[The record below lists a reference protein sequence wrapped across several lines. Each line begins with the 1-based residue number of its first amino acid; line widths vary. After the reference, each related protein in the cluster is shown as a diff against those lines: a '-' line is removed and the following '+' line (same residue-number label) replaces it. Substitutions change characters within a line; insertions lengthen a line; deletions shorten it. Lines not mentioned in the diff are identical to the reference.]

1 MTPSRAAAPRTQRP
15 PRQAAP
21 PPAESVPEEVSTG
34 STSRATGSTSRETGS
49 TSRGSTS
56 GETPEARLREV
67 DALVAEAATAAE
79 RMRSFDQE
87 QVDRVVDAMVRA
99 GLRAASELA
108 DLAIEE
114 TGFGV
119 FEDKVVKNYVATE
132 FLADYLRDKR
142 SVGVIDEDV
151 ERNIVRV
158 AEPIGVVLAVTPV
171 TNPTS
176 TVLYK
181 AIVAA
186 KTRNAIIF
194 RPSPYA
200 IRCCART
207 VEILREA
214 AEAAGL
220 PPGALQV
227 IPDAAHDVTH
237 HLFRHPRVDF
247 VWVTGGP
254 KIVELAN
261 KCGKPSLSVGPGNAP
276 IYLHRSA
283 DVPGAVVDILI
294 SKTFDA
300 SVICPAEQ
308 TCIVDEEV
316 YDETVAEFERMGAHL
331 LTDTEVAAL
340 ADFAFGCGDKVNMAA
355 LGQQA
360 PELAA
365 RAGFTV
371 PPGTKV
377 LLAPLPS
384 DLEALAAH
392 PLVQEKLMPVLGLVR
407 SPSVEHAVD
416 AAVLVTEHGGLG
428 HTSAVY
434 ATDDAVVDAYARAV
448 RTGRILV
455 NAPTAVGALGG
466 VYNNLT
472 PTFSLGCGT
481 WGGSS
486 TTENVNYLQLLNVK
500 TVSRRRTP
508 PQWFRVPPNTFFNAG
523 ALENLRDL
531 ECAVAVVVTD
541 ADSESRGVVDLLR
554 GKLRTQHV
562 QVFGEVVPEPGE
574 EVIRRGVALMERARP
589 DLLVAVGGGSV
600 IDAAKAMRLF
610 FEHPERTLD
619 DLTLPFLDPRKRV
632 ADSPKDPH
640 AVRLVAIPTTAGTGS
655 EVSPAAVIT
664 VGDHKETLVDYCL
677 VPDIA
682 IVDPELTLSMPRS
695 VTVDSGVDAL
705 THALEAAVS
714 IFASPYTDAF
724 CVQAAHLI
732 FDALPKVYDDPG
744 DLVARTAMANAAT
757 LAGLAFSN
765 AFVGTNHALAHAVGA
780 RFGIPHGR
788 ANGVFLPH
796 VLAYNAS
803 LPSKFMPAPG
813 YSAYV
818 APDKYAQLGQILFGG
833 HGGQE
838 SRARLFANVVDLLD
852 RVHAP
857 RSLREAGVPEDAFL
871 EALPSLART
880 AFADLSNRTNPRM
893 PLVAELTELLRL
905 GYDGEVRDAD

>member
-1 MTPSRAAAPRTQRP
+1 MADIDRIQEIDRVVNDAVAAA
-15 PRQAAP
+15 
-21 PPAESVPEEVSTG
+21 
-34 STSRATGSTSRETGS
+34 
-49 TSRGSTS
+49 
-56 GETPEARLREV
+56 EAFRRL
-67 DALVAEAATAAE
+67 
-79 RMRSFDQE
+79 DQE
-87 QVDRVVDAMVRA
+87 QVDRIVAAMVTA
-99 GLRAASELA
+99 GVRAAAELA
-108 DLAIEE
+108 RLAIDE

-132 FLADYLRDKR
+132 FLADHLRGKR

-158 AEPIGVVLAVTPV
+158 AEPIGVVVAITPV

-186 KTRNAIIF
+186 KTRNAVLF

-200 IRCCART
+200 VRCCERS

-214 AEAAGL
+214 AEAAGM

-227 IPDAAHDVTH
+227 VPDAAHDVTH
-237 HLFRHPRVDF
+237 YLFKHPKVDF
-247 VWVTGGP
+247 IWVTGGP
-254 KIVELAN
+254 KIVALAN
-261 KCGKPSLSVGPGNAP
+261 QAGKPALSVGPGNAP
-276 IYLHRSA
+276 IYVHRTA
-283 DVPGAVVDILI
+283 DVEGAVVDILI

-308 TCIVDEEV
+308 TCIVDDEG
-316 YDETVAEFERMGAHL
+316 YDAVVAEFTRMGAHL
-331 LTDTEVAAL
+331 LTPEQADAL
-340 ADFAFGCGDKVNMAA
+340 ADFAFGRGDKVNMEA

-360 PELAA
+360 QQLAA

-371 PPGTKV
+371 PDGTKI
-377 LLAPLPS
+377 LLAPLPA
-384 DLEALAAH
+384 DLDQLAKH

-407 SPSVEHAVD
+407 AASVQHAVD

-434 ATDDAVVDAYARAV
+434 ANDDAVVEAFALAV

-508 PQWFRVPPNTFFNAG
+508 PQWFRVPANTFFNAG
-523 ALENLRDL
+523 ALENLRDVD
-531 ECAVAVVVTD
+531 CDSAVVVTD
-541 ADSESRGVVDLLR
+541 ALTEQRGVVDQLR
-554 GKLRTQHV
+554 GKLRTAHV
-562 QVFGEVVPEPGE
+562 QVFSEVVPEPDE
-574 EVIRRGVALMERARP
+574 AVIRRGVALLERARP
-589 DLLVAVGGGSV
+589 DLIVAVGGGSV

-610 FEHPERTLD
+610 YEHPDKSLGE
-619 DLTLPFLDPRKRV
+619 LTLPFLDPRKRV
-632 ADSPKDPH
+632 AEYPREPH
-640 AVRLVAIPTTAGTGS
+640 AVRLVALPTTSGTGS
-655 EVSPAAVIT
+655 EVSPAAVVT
-664 VGDHKETLVDYCL
+664 VGDRKETLVDYSL

-682 IVDPELTLSMPRS
+682 IVDPLLTLSMPQS
-695 VTVDSGVDAL
+695 VTVDSGIDAL

-724 CVQAAHLI
+724 CVQSARLI
-732 FDALPKVYDDPG
+732 FDALPKVYDDPA
-744 DLVARTAMANAAT
+744 DLGARTDMANAAT
-757 LAGLAFSN
+757 LAGLAFAN
-765 AFVGTNHALAHAVGA
+765 AFVGTNHALAHATGA
-780 RFGIPHGR
+780 RFGIAHGR

-796 VLAYNAS
+796 VLRYNAG
-803 LPSKFMPAPG
+803 LPTKFMPAPG

-818 APDKYAQLGQILFGG
+818 APDKYAQLGRVVFGG
-833 HGGQE
+833 HGADE
-838 SRARLFANVVDLLD
+838 NRRRLFQGVGDLLD
-852 RVHAP
+852 RLRMP
-857 RSLREAGVPEDAFL
+857 RTLREAGVGEEQFL
-871 EALPSLART
+871 AALPELAMT

-893 PLVAELTELLRL
+893 PLVSELTELLWL
-905 GYDGEVRDAD
+905 GFYGAGHAD